1 MGKLLILTYE
11 VTGNSQMANN
21 VSKGEAWLV
30 YDGECPFCSAYV
42 SYLRV
47 RDSIGILHLINA
59 RDGGAIVEEIRQANI
74 DLDEGMVLKFDNR
87 FYHGADCIH
96 VLACLSSPSTWFN
109 RINATIFRSH
119 SLSFFLYPIL
129 RLGRNVVLRIL
140 GRRKIGSCN
149 LRGKGCVVG

>member
-1 MGKLLILTYE
+1 
-11 VTGNSQMANN
+11 MANN

-74 DLDEGMVLKFDNR
+74 DPDEGMVLKFNNR

-96 VLACLSSPSTWFN
+96 VLAYLSSPSTWFN
-109 RINATIFRSH
+109 RINAAIFQSH

-129 RLGRNVVLRIL
+129 RLGRNLVLRIL
-140 GRRKIGSCN
+140 GRRKIGSYSLKCG
-149 LRGKGCVVG
+149 RTRA

>member
-1 MGKLLILTYE
+1 
-11 VTGNSQMANN
+11 MANN

-30 YDGECPFCSAYV
+30 YDGECPFCRAYV

-59 RDGGAIVEEIRQANI
+59 RDGGAIVEEIHQANI
-74 DLDEGMVLKFDNR
+74 DPDEGMVLKFNNR

-96 VLACLSSPSTWFN
+96 VLAYLSSPSTWFN
-109 RINATIFRSH
+109 RINAAIFQSH

-129 RLGRNVVLRIL
+129 RLGRNLVLRIL
-140 GRRKIGSCN
+140 GRRKIGSYSLKCG
-149 LRGKGCVVG
+149 RTRV

>member
-1 MGKLLILTYE
+1 
-11 VTGNSQMANN
+11 MANN

-30 YDGECPFCSAYV
+30 YDGECPFCSAYI
-42 SYLRV
+42 SCLRV
-47 RDSIGILHLINA
+47 RDSTGILHLVNA

-87 FYHGADCIH
+87 FYHGADCVH
-96 VLACLSSPSTWFN
+96 VLACLSGPSTWFN
-109 RINATIFRSH
+109 RINAVIFRSH

-140 GRRKIGSCN
+140 GHRKIGSCN